1 MRYRKTESTGGA
13 LPRTKALQVVKPQ
26 PPLVT
31 FTLAAWART
40 GVARGWLEATGWTL
54 DLERAVRGRAEI
66 PAPGATK
73 AGVPGLYDLGDLC
86 DELGQDPADVVRQ
99 IRQWAASKGA
109 RWEGDDDPRCPA
121 VTIERVH
128 SRSSGKA
135 AAR

>member
-73 AGVPGLYDLGDLC
+73 AGRPGLYDLGDLC

-121 VTIERVH
+121 ITSEHIPSH
-128 SRSSGKA
+128 SSGMA